1 MMKKYFIFLFFLF
14 NIPWAFAQ
22 NYPNKTVKMIVP
34 FETGSPDS
42 IARILAKELSQKSGQ
57 SFYVEN
63 HPGANGMIGAD
74 LVAKSKADGHT
85 LLVTSTSITV
95 NPSYYKKIPYD
106 LAKDLVPVTNLGNV
120 EGLLVV
126 VNTKLPVK
134 NLTEFLSYAKNP
146 ANKVSYG
153 SPGNGNHLHIASEY
167 FNQKMNLNMVHIPY
181 KGAGPVTTALLGEQ
195 IQVFIATPPSVLPY
209 IKDGRLKA
217 IAYTGLKRA
226 SYLPDIPTVAEQGF
240 PNFEID
246 GGWFGLF
253 TTAGSSTETVRKIQQ
268 LIRQAYENPSI
279 RDSIVQIGLDP
290 IGDSP
295 EHFKTFVD
303 AEVIRYADRLKM
315 LRIQV
320 GE

>member
-1 MMKKYFIFLFFLF
+1 MKKYFVFLFLLL
-14 NIPWAFAQ
+14 NIPWTFAQ

-42 IARILAKELSQKSGQ
+42 LARILAKDLTQKTGQ

-74 LVAKSKADGHT
+74 LVAQAKADGYT

-95 NPSYYKKIPYD
+95 NPSYYKKVSYD
-106 LAKDLVPVTNLGNV
+106 LSKDLIPVTNLGNV

-126 VNTKLPVK
+126 VNSKLPVK

-146 ANKVSYG
+146 TNKVSYG

-167 FNQKMNLNMVHIPY
+167 FNQKMGLNMVHIPY

-226 SYLPDIPTVAEQGF
+226 SYLPDVPTVAEQGF

-268 LIRQAYENPSI
+268 LIRQAFDNPSI
-279 RDSIVQIGLDP
+279 RDSIIQIGLDP
-290 IGDSP
+290 VGDSP

-315 LRIQV
+315 LRIQA
-320 GE
+320 GD

>member
-1 MMKKYFIFLFFLF
+1 MKKYFVFLFLLL
-14 NIPWAFAQ
+14 NIPWTFAQ

-42 IARILAKELSQKSGQ
+42 LARILAKDLTQKTGQ

-74 LVAKSKADGHT
+74 LVAKAKADGYT

-95 NPSYYKKIPYD
+95 NPSYYKKVSYD
-106 LAKDLVPVTNLGNV
+106 LSKDLIPVTNLGNV

-126 VNTKLPVK
+126 VNSKLPVK

-146 ANKVSYG
+146 TNKVSYG

-167 FNQKMNLNMVHIPY
+167 FNQKMGLNMVHIPY

-226 SYLPDIPTVAEQGF
+226 SYLPYVPTVAEQGF

-268 LIRQAYENPSI
+268 LIRQAFDNPSI
-279 RDSIVQIGLDP
+279 RDSIIQIGLDP
-290 IGDSP
+290 VGDSP

-315 LRIQV
+315 LRIQA
-320 GE
+320 GD